1 MLKYYKG
8 TVFNTP
14 AKTLVNAVNCVGVMG
29 AGIALEFKLRYP
41 NMFQDY
47 KKKCSNGEYNIGT
60 LEIFEEG
67 EITILNFPTKKHW
80 RYPSKIEWIEEGLKY
95 FVDNY
100 KRLNIKSVAFP
111 KLGSSN
117 GGLKWEDVKE
127 VMEKY
132 LSDLEIEV
140 YICLDELEEAEGIE
154 KKMLDFIANAT
165 TEELMDKLHLR
176 RSLIDTIKSAS
187 NVKRF
192 WYIGKSEGI
201 SAKVYEK
208 IFLYAYNNL
217 R

>member
-47 KKKCSNGEYNIGT
+47 KKKCSNGEYNIGV

-95 FVDNY
+95 FTDNY

-127 VMEKY
+127 LMEKY

-176 RSLIDTIKSAS
+176 RSSIDNIKSAS

-192 WYIGKSEGI
+192 WHIGKSEGI

-208 IFLYAYNNL
+208 IFLYAYNAL